1 MSAMKRMVDLVH
13 RGPEDNTF
21 YPIAANETIF
31 QRKWPPHHNVV
42 TEVTEIGHLGN
53 AGWGSRITIPL
64 RHKDTGDLL
73 QWLCLRIKPRTWLG
87 ADLEDKLRCGHWD
100 YADPSG
106 AWMWAASLGT
116 VAIAKVEFEIG
127 DALIEQWGGDWMDV
141 WSRAWMDASRAG
153 TWDTDIYGQAS
164 PLVMRDTTREPWTT
178 VQPTEDGYVYCWLPL
193 TFLRRPETAFPL
205 LTVGDQ
211 QEIRVHVTF
220 RPFADVVRRRARVR
234 VDPAEVPLGEQITVL
249 DKTGLTPVPWIYT
262 LPPTVP
268 TFEEFTVLAGVV
280 QMEDPLRTAYL
291 KQPLEMMYE
300 VVTHSVFDL
309 PKPLE
314 AFRGVGA
321 LVNMMLPLKDLNGP
335 IRELCW
341 FVRRK
346 KVWQNNEWTNYGT
359 LMEEVLVDTV
369 DTTATDPEAKLTVYQ
384 VPLLRSARLWVD
396 NAIWRDE
403 AEEWWRAEY
412 GLAHRGGVRLASGM
426 VYGFVLGDAAG
437 WAAEDLQPAGTIN
450 ASRADLRLEL
460 AIQPPPFDEDPATA
474 GWEVHVF
481 GIGLNWLRFNSGMA
495 VPLFKD

>member
-1 MSAMKRMVDLVH
+1 MKRLVDLVN

-21 YPIAANETIF
+21 YPPAANDTIF

-42 TEVTEIGHLGN
+42 TEIVEIGYLGD
-53 AGWGSRITIPL
+53 AVWGSRITIPL
-64 RHKDTGDLL
+64 QHKDTGDLL

-87 ADLEDKLRCGHWD
+87 ADLEEKLRCGHWD
-100 YADPSG
+100 YADLSG
-106 AWMWAASLGT
+106 AWMWTASLGT

-127 DALIEQWGGDWMDV
+127 DALIEQWSGDWMDV

-153 TWDTDIYGQAS
+153 TWDTDLYGQAS
-164 PLVMRDTTREPWTT
+164 PLVMRDTTRPPWTT

-193 TFLRRPETAFPL
+193 AFLRRPETAFPL

-234 VDPAEVPLGEQITVL
+234 TNPAEVPLGEQITVL

-262 LPPTVP
+262 LPSTVP
-268 TFEEFTVLAGVV
+268 AFEEFTVLAGVV
-280 QMEDPLRTAYL
+280 QLEDPLRDAYL
-291 KQPLEMMYE
+291 RQPLEMMYE

-314 AFRGVGA
+314 PFRGIGA
-321 LVNMMLPLKDLNGP
+321 LVNMNLPLTDLNGP

-359 LMEEVLVDTV
+359 LMEELLVDTV
-369 DTTATDPEAKLTVYQ
+369 DTTATDPAAALTVYQ

-396 NAIWRDE
+396 NAVWRDE

-412 GLAHRGGVRLASGM
+412 GLAHRGGTRLASGM
-426 VYGFVLGDAAG
+426 VYGFVLGDAA
-437 WAAEDLQPAGTIN
+437 WWNAENLQPAGTIN

-460 AIQPPPFDEDPATA
+460 AIQPPPFDDVNPATA